1 MDPEARPLAQLG
13 RQAVPRPPY
22 LTDEWLA
29 DHGIRDVAPFLAHLR
44 TEDEV
49 TRPAALRAAKATR
62 LSFARSLVAR
72 MIRERWQI
80 DLASIDVDADGA
92 GRATYEIEAN
102 GVRMHLG
109 VASFAPARFERAG
122 RIADDAFDFLGVL
135 LDGPLDRPRVER
147 ELDELS
153 TNLWTGRTNNRA
165 YGWTAANRSN
175 RFFDHTVE
183 RLSEG
188 LQPDIDVLAS
198 GGGYIIRNAGWHG
211 NGRFGSRTWLSYRA
225 GHPFSYPYHIDMF
238 PLYLFRTVGFDFAEA
253 AARRRDPARAVPLD
267 AQLKR
272 ILGIGN
278 SSGVG
283 MVAALVRWP
292 AWMSAYHV
300 PREVALAYALSRPAP
315 IEHAAVARL
324 TELLERAAAYY
335 AEQPDCPV
343 PQITRPEELAAGLR
357 ELAGVG
363 ATFDGR
369 RVAGVDEPRPW
380 AALARLAARHGS
392 LELREQLNAI
402 LVELHPAMSDAAAG
416 LFPEAMKIRRA
427 IQPAM
432 SIGRLREL
440 VATRYDWAL
449 AIDQSAPGART
460 WFWYR
465 SEDHGENRRGERDID
480 PGVENETFVDV
491 VGAIHA
497 LWRALADVPD
507 ERSVGR
513 FLVSS
518 PQHSHIVSR
527 VQLAAAVPYSEIRG
541 NIIDRDFL
549 PMDGIRFLLSM
560 MGLEC
565 SHPHN
570 TRWVRGV
577 FLQGAPTPEDIRAG
591 RGEDWIFPTF
601 RGSSAEALV
610 ASEAG

>member
-1 MDPEARPLAQLG
+1 M
-13 RQAVPRPPY
+13 
-22 LTDEWLA
+22 
-29 DHGIRDVAPFLAHLR
+29 
-44 TEDEV
+44 

-72 MIRERWQI
+72 MIRERWRI
-80 DLASIDVDADGA
+80 ELVAIDVDEQGA
-92 GRATYEIEAN
+92 GRAIYEIEAN
-102 GVRMHLG
+102 GCPMHLG
-109 VASFAPARFERAG
+109 VASFAPAAFERPG
-122 RIADDAFDFLGVL
+122 RIADEAFDFLGVL
-135 LDGPLDRPRVER
+135 LDGPVDRDRVER

-153 TNLWTGRTNNRA
+153 ANLWTGRTDNLA

-188 LQPDIDVLAS
+188 RQPDIDMLAS

-211 NGRFGSRTWLSYRA
+211 NGRFGSRSWLSYGD
-225 GHPFSYPYHIDMF
+225 GHPFGYPYHIDMF
-238 PLYLFRTVGFDFAEA
+238 ALYLFRTVGFDVAEA
-253 AARRRDPARAVPLD
+253 AARRRDPARAVPL
-267 AQLKR
+267 AGRLKR

-315 IEHAAVARL
+315 IEAATVERL
-324 TELLERAAAYY
+324 TELLGRAAAYY

-343 PQITRPEELAAGLR
+343 PQIARPDELAAGLR
-357 ELAGVG
+357 RLAGVA
-363 ATFDGR
+363 ATLDGR
-369 RVAGVDEPRPW
+369 VMAGSAEPRPL
-380 AALARLAARHGS
+380 ASLARLAAQHGS

-402 LVELHPAMSDAAAG
+402 LVELYPAMSDAAAE
-416 LFPEAMKIRRA
+416 LFPQAMKIRRTV
-427 IQPAM
+427 QPTM
-432 SIGRLREL
+432 TVGRLRQL
-440 VATRYDWAL
+440 VAERYDWAL

-465 SEDHGENRRGERDID
+465 SEEHGENRRGERHID

-491 VGAIHA
+491 VGAIHE
-497 LWRALADVPD
+497 LWRSLAGVPD
-507 ERSVGR
+507 ETSVGR
-513 FLVSS
+513 FLISS
-518 PQHSHIVSR
+518 PEHSHIVSR
-527 VQLAAAVPYSEIRG
+527 VQLAGIVPYSEIRG
-541 NIIDRDFL
+541 NIVDREFL

-577 FLQGAPTPEDIRAG
+577 FLQGAPTPEEISAG
-591 RGEDWIFPTF
+591 QGDDWIFPTF
-601 RGSSAEALV
+601 GGTRAEAV
-610 ASEAG
+610 ASRSV